1 MKEGGKAV
9 DIRTMIEAEEFEE
22 RVLEIRR
29 VTKVVKGGKNLSF
42 RALAVVGNR
51 NGKVGIGIGNAREV
65 PAAIRKAINT
75 AKRNIIN
82 VPISNGTIPHDVVG
96 RQDASKV
103 ILKPAAPGTGII
115 ACAPVRAVVELA
127 GIKNILTKSLG
138 SNNAVNLA
146 QATINGLKELKS
158 VKEYAELRDINV
170 AQLLHGSGEGR

>member
-1 MKEGGKAV
+1 
-9 DIRTMIEAEEFEE
+9 MIEAEEFEE

-158 VKEYAELRDINV
+158 VKEYAELRDISV

>member
-9 DIRTMIEAEEFEE
+9 DIRTMIEVEEFEE

-158 VKEYAELRDINV
+158 VKEYAELRDISV